1 MAPGT
6 SSLYDTAGLCGG
18 KTSGL
23 FGTVSSGTHVKFNVS
38 SISTALFAYKKLQ
51 VQPVFIYIEAPH
63 QPFPRLTATVKIRK
77 LCLIFKQKNNPQLI
91 LRYFFLSLF

>member
-77 LCLIFKQKNNPQLI
+77 LSP
-91 LRYFFLSLF
+91 YF